1 LVSVAVKITRV
12 MKTHMTTALEVPNMT
27 KGLYYITSGEAF
39 EVRANSEDEALA
51 IFHVS
56 QGHMDIDDYPQFDIT
71 EADLDTVEHIEAN
84 TTAEFVL
91 E

>member
-1 LVSVAVKITRV
+1 MS
-12 MKTHMTTALEVPNMT
+12 
-27 KGLYYITSGEAF
+27 KGLWYITSGEAF

-56 QGHMDIDDYPQFDIT
+56 QGHMDVDDYPEFDIT
-71 EADLDTVEHIEAN
+71 DADLDTVEHIEAN

>member
-1 LVSVAVKITRV
+1 MS
-12 MKTHMTTALEVPNMT
+12 
-27 KGLYYITSGEAF
+27 KGLWQITSGESF

-56 QGHMDIDDYPQFDIT
+56 QGYMDIDDYPEFEIT
-71 EADLDTVEHIEAN
+71 EEDLNSVEHVEAS
-84 TTAEFVL
+84 TIAEHIL

>member
-1 LVSVAVKITRV
+1 LVGAHAKILNNGHL
-12 MKTHMTTALEVPNMT
+12 KIALEGHTMT
-27 KGLYYITSGEAF
+27 KGLYEITTGEAF

-56 QGHMDIDDYPQFDIT
+56 QGHMDIDDYPQFNIT
-71 EADLDTVEHIEAN
+71 EEDLDSVNYVEAN
-84 TTAEFVL
+84 TVAEFIL

>member
-1 LVSVAVKITRV
+1 
-12 MKTHMTTALEVPNMT
+12 MT
-27 KGLYYITSGEAF
+27 KGLWQITSGESF

-56 QGHMDIDDYPQFDIT
+56 QGNMDIDDYPEFNIT
-71 EADLDTVEHIEAN
+71 EDDLDRVEYIEASTIAEHI
-84 TTAEFVL
+84 L

>member
-1 LVSVAVKITRV
+1 MS
-12 MKTHMTTALEVPNMT
+12 
-27 KGLYYITSGEAF
+27 KGLWQITSGESF

-56 QGHMDIDDYPQFDIT
+56 QGYMDIDDYPEFDIT
-71 EADLDTVEHIEAN
+71 EDDLNAVEHIEAS
-84 TTAEFVL
+84 TIAEHIL

>member
-1 LVSVAVKITRV
+1 
-12 MKTHMTTALEVPNMT
+12 MTAQVVLSMT
-27 KGLYYITSGEAF
+27 KGLYEITTGEAF

-56 QGHMDIDDYPQFDIT
+56 QGHMDIDDYPQFNIT
-71 EADLDTVEHIEAN
+71 QEDLDSVEYTEAN
-84 TTAEFVL
+84 TVAEFIL

>member
-1 LVSVAVKITRV
+1 VKTLKKTILITI
-12 MKTHMTTALEVPNMT
+12 ALEVTNMT

-51 IFHVS
+51 IFYVS
-56 QGHMDIDDYPQFDIT
+56 QGHMDIDDYPNFDIT
-71 EADLDTVEHIEAN
+71 QADLDSVEHIEAS
-84 TTAEFVL
+84 TVAEFVL

>member
-1 LVSVAVKITRV
+1 
-12 MKTHMTTALEVPNMT
+12 MT
-27 KGLYYITSGEAF
+27 KGLWQITSGESF

-51 IFHVS
+51 IFYVS

-71 EADLDTVEHIEAN
+71 EDDLETVEHIEAS
-84 TTAEFVL
+84 TIAEHVM

>member
-1 LVSVAVKITRV
+1 
-12 MKTHMTTALEVPNMT
+12 MT

-51 IFHVS
+51 IFHIS
-56 QGHMDIDDYPQFDIT
+56 QGHMDIEDYPQFNIT
-71 EADLDTVEHIEAN
+71 REDLDSVEHTEAN
-84 TTAEFVL
+84 TVAEFIL

>member
-1 LVSVAVKITRV
+1 MS
-12 MKTHMTTALEVPNMT
+12 
-27 KGLYYITSGEAF
+27 KGLYEITTGEAF

-56 QGHMDIDDYPQFDIT
+56 QGHMDIDDYPQFNIT
-71 EADLDTVEHIEAN
+71 EEDLGNVIYLEAN
-84 TTAEFVL
+84 TVAEFIL

>member
-1 LVSVAVKITRV
+1 MS
-12 MKTHMTTALEVPNMT
+12 
-27 KGLYYITSGEAF
+27 KGLYEITTGEAF

-56 QGHMDIDDYPQFDIT
+56 QGHMDIDDYPQFNIT
-71 EADLDTVEHIEAN
+71 QEDLDSVNYVEAN
-84 TTAEFVL
+84 TVAEFIL